1 MSTFRQSIILV
12 FSERKNIILGLLA
25 SFFFGTVFV
34 FGSGMIQFFP
44 QGPFIELNPI
54 RIGTLLALVLLSGL
68 VVPMQWYALKQARNV
83 KAGASGIGGIFAGMA
98 TMSCCAPL
106 LLPALLSFLGFSG
119 TQLLFLNMT
128 VRQYVLPLS
137 LFSIGL
143 LALSLYMASRSVA
156 PLCRIQTPKQL

>member
-1 MSTFRQSIILV
+1 MLTIRQSIALV
-12 FSERKNIILGLLA
+12 FSDKKNIVLGAFAAL
-25 SFFFGTVFV
+25 FFGTVFV
-34 FGSGMIQFFP
+34 FGTGMIQFFP

-54 RIGTLLALVLLSGL
+54 RIGTLVVLVLLSGL
-68 VVPMQWYALKQARNV
+68 VVPMQWYALKQARSL
-83 KAGASGIGGIFAGMA
+83 KAGTAGIGGIFAGMA

-119 TQLLFLNMT
+119 TQLLFLNIT
-128 VRQYVLPLS
+128 VRQYILPLS